1 MPTIEFSQ
9 VNRDNS
15 RPILLTIT
23 KLDTVMTDRSHKTI
37 EQAEQEGK
45 YIRKVRSFVKREG
58 RLTNAQA
65 RALELFWQTMG
76 LNHQDGIIDAKTL
89 FAKEQPLVLEI
100 GFGMGKSLVEMAK
113 NAPDHNFIGIEVH
126 RPGVGACIALAQEQG
141 VENLKVYEHDAVE
154 ILADCI
160 PDQSLTTVQ
169 LFFPDPWHKKKHH
182 KRRIVQASFVEA
194 IRQKLK
200 IGGVFHMA
208 TDWQNYAECML
219 EDMNNAEGFKNL
231 SDTNDYIPRPDSR
244 PLTKFEN
251 RGQKLGHGVWDLQFE
266 RIS

>member
-1 MPTIEFSQ
+1 
-9 VNRDNS
+9 
-15 RPILLTIT
+15 
-23 KLDTVMTDRSHKTI
+23 MTERTHKTV

-65 RALELFWQTMG
+65 RALELYWDVMG
-76 LNHQDGIIDAKTL
+76 LNHQNDNQKSVMKASEV
-89 FAKEQPLVLEI
+89 FANENPVVLEI
-100 GFGMGKSLVEMAK
+100 GFGMGKSLVEMSK
-113 NAPDHNFIGIEVH
+113 NAPELNFIGIEVH
-126 RPGVGACIALAQEQG
+126 KPGVGACIALAMEEG
-141 VENLKVYEHDAVE
+141 VENLRVYEHDAIE

-160 PDQSLTTVQ
+160 PDASITTVQ

-182 KRRIVQASFVEA
+182 KRRIVSPEFVET

-208 TDWQNYAECML
+208 TDWENYAECML
-219 EDMNNAEGFKNL
+219 EDMSTAEGYKNL
-231 SDTNDYIPRPDSR
+231 SDNNDYVPRPDSR

-251 RGQKLGHGVWDLQFE
+251 RGQRLGHGVWDLQFE
-266 RIS
+266 RVD

>member
-1 MPTIEFSQ
+1 
-9 VNRDNS
+9 
-15 RPILLTIT
+15 
-23 KLDTVMTDRSHKTI
+23 MTERTHKTI

-65 RALELFWQTMG
+65 RALELHWSDMG
-76 LNHQDGIIDAKTL
+76 LNHKDGVIDASKV
-89 FAKEQPLVLEI
+89 FNNDNPVVLEI

-113 NAPDHNFIGIEVH
+113 NAPELNFIGIEVH
-126 RPGVGACIALAQEQG
+126 KPGVGACIALTQEQE
-141 VENLKVYEHDAVE
+141 VTNLKVYEHDAIE

-160 PDQSLTTVQ
+160 PNNSLTTVQ

-182 KRRIVQASFVEA
+182 KRRIVSAEFVES

-200 IGGVFHMA
+200 VGGVFHMA
-208 TDWQNYAECML
+208 TDWENYAECML
-219 EDMNNAEGFKNL
+219 EDMQNSQGYKNL
-231 SDTNDYIPRPDSR
+231 SDNSDYVPRPDSR

-251 RGQKLGHGVWDLQFE
+251 RGQRLGHGVWDLQFE
-266 RIS
+266 RIE